1 MLLNNIIAELKHIQE
16 KFLWSNKKVKIKHDT
31 LCNDYK
37 DGSLKS
43 VDVVL
48 KINVLRCS
56 WIQRLHNDNFHEK
69 KSFPQ
74 GILIDL

>member
-1 MLLNNIIAELKHIQE
+1 MLLNNIIEELKHIQE

-31 LCNDYK
+31 LCSDYK

-48 KINVLRCS
+48 KINVLKCS